1 MLMLALTPRAL
12 AVLADTLTERGI
24 PGNVGIRISAGG
36 ANGDGAAFHLQFAD
50 DPAPDDVVIDSGGPR
65 IFVAAEVAKPL
76 EAAIIDAEET
86 ALGRKLIVRYHRDA

>member
-1 MLMLALTPRAL
+1 MLALTPRAL
-12 AVLADTLTERGI
+12 AVLADAFTERGV

-36 ANGDGAAFHLQFAD
+36 ANGDGAAYQLQFAQ
-50 DPAPDDVVIDSGGPR
+50 DPAPDDVVIDNGGPR

-86 ALGRKLIVRYHRDA
+86 AQGRKLIVRYHRGA